1 MSRKEAEPA
10 GGDESSQPSAEEGG
24 SGSGGELA
32 EALARRRLYREVTLA
47 LQTGLRDA
55 KADFSFLRA
64 RGLRSLLGFLRST
77 ASATDDATLLLFR
90 HSQSIPDLQGA
101 VEYISQPRSNR
112 ARSVF
117 GCPDITD
124 VGLTHQSN
132 AAFVLFLAAA
142 TAASGD
148 AALCHAF
155 AGPFARD
162 EHPPDS
168 FDSVKSA
175 IGVLRASISFGC
187 ELITKCCIEYI
198 EAASWDEN
206 EEEEILELARSL
218 GPEAVLLLARL
229 QAPSADAVKNVF
241 ISAIRF
247 ATGMETLIPPFLDD
261 LKTSAQEQIDFMIH
275 EDSDTALVTM
285 DDDVRSVVQEG
296 LKKLLSALRIGLDLL
311 STEFDQSPDQAEQK
325 ILCRL
330 ADIDWIANLLTK
342 IEMMHDFVSG
352 WSSISDHVLSVIQDK
367 KYSSGL
373 FTVKAKLIEVTGKA
387 LDAVGYGSV
396 VLPASSRVHF
406 LKTWLPYI
414 QMTKLLLDGKTE
426 DDSALLMDS
435 DLCQSVES
443 AIVAMVLALPS
454 GDQAD
459 ILAEWM
465 NKAEQFRYP
474 DLTEAFEV
482 WCYRSKTAKRRVVGG
497 LNGAG
502 NPTVSL

>member
-1 MSRKEAEPA
+1 MEPA
-10 GGDESSQPSAEEGG
+10 KLVEGFKFGDPTSSDVRVCFKLVDEQTEWFSCH
-24 SGSGGELA
+24 SSILSKNSKYFSN
-32 EALARRRLYREVTLA
+32 RL
-47 LQTGLRDA
+47 G
-55 KADFSFLRA
+55 
-64 RGLRSLLGFLRST
+64 
-77 ASATDDATLLLFR
+77 
-90 HSQSIPDLQGA
+90 QSDI
-101 VEYISQPRSNR
+101 RSNSCIEIECSR
-112 ARSVF
+112 IEYDHYVKMLKLLYLPRESIV
-117 GCPDITD
+117 
-124 VGLTHQSN
+124 
-132 AAFVLFLAAA
+132 
-142 TAASGD
+142 
-148 AALCHAF
+148 
-155 AGPFARD
+155 
-162 EHPPDS
+162 DS